1 MCIKIMHVFHRVESV
16 HITKVMELPCTSR
29 LCVFVLCKMRVP
41 YFKKKKEF
49 KEMARNTCKI
59 HAI

>member
-1 MCIKIMHVFHRVESV
+1 MRIKIMHVFHRVESI

-41 YFKKKKEF
+41 YNVNDPH
-49 KEMARNTCKI
+49 RQVYYY
-59 HAI
+59 HS